1 MKKVFF
7 SLALVAAIT
16 LVSCKETKTETE
28 EVVVPTEEVTPV
40 EEVAPATDTV
50 AVETTTETTTETA
63 APAAPAQ

>member
-40 EEVAPATDTV
+40 EEVAPAADTV
-50 AVETTTETTTETA
+50 SVETTTTTEE
-63 APAAPAQ
+63 APAAAPAQ